1 MAILRDRTCT
11 NVQIRSGTER
21 AVWLKNEKI
30 FCQKIRQ
37 MILNRYFQGIYRDRQ
52 EPEALIGQPMRGVQE
67 SNICNF
73 DLRLIVTKN

>member
-1 MAILRDRTCT
+1 MAILRGRTCT

-37 MILNRYFQGIYRDRQ
+37 MILNRYFQGI
-52 EPEALIGQPMRGVQE
+52 
-67 SNICNF
+67 
-73 DLRLIVTKN
+73 